1 MAEKNKPS
9 PPPAP
14 PVLINPQIRLPREWP
29 YRLVGNLFLLGVIFT
44 LASIII
50 TIKTNY
56 ISRKL
61 LDLGTEF
68 YNYTAAIGFTVD
80 DIVISGRQ
88 KTTREDILKALN
100 ISREDNILS
109 LDLNELKQRLEEL
122 PWIRNADLR
131 RSYLPN
137 ILQIDIRE
145 RRVSSIWQL
154 DNKFHPIDTEGNVI
168 NAPYRPTGP
177 KLLIIGKG
185 APEHITELL
194 DSITDDKDIYKRIKV
209 ANFISGRRW
218 NIILDDVEHGI
229 TIKLPEKNVAKAW
242 KKLLKLNTT
251 EGLLKR
257 KLTIIDLRLPD
268 KVIVKLEKMSP
279 AERKQLKDKKEQRI

>member
-29 YRLVGNLFLLGVIFT
+29 YRLIGNLFLLGVIFT
-44 LASIII
+44 LASVII

-68 YNYTAAIGFTVD
+68 YNYTSTLGFTID
-80 DIVISGRQ
+80 DIVITGRE
-88 KTTREDILKALN
+88 KTSKQDVLAALN
-100 ISREDNILS
+100 LSRADNILS
-109 LDLNELKQRLEEL
+109 LDLSDLKQRIEQL
-122 PWIRNADLR
+122 PWVRKADLR

-137 ILQIDIRE
+137 ILQISLKE
-145 RRVSSIWQL
+145 RVVSSIWQL
-154 DNKFHPIDTEGNVI
+154 DNRFHPIDTEGNVI
-168 NAPYRPTGP
+168 NAPYRPTSP

-194 DSITDDKDIYKRIKV
+194 NSITDDKDVYKRIKV
-209 ANFISGRRW
+209 ANFISERRW

-229 TIKLPEKNVAKAW
+229 TIKLPEKNVAAAW
-242 KKLLKLNTT
+242 KKLLKLNQT

-268 KVIVKLEKMSP
+268 KVIVKLGKMSSK
-279 AERKQLKDKKEQRI
+279 ELKQLKDIKERRI

>member
-29 YRLVGNLFLLGVIFT
+29 YRLIGNLFLLGVIFT
-44 LASIII
+44 LASVII

-68 YNYTAAIGFTVD
+68 YNYTSTLGFTID
-80 DIVISGRQ
+80 DIVITGRE
-88 KTTREDILKALN
+88 KTSKQDVLAALN
-100 ISREDNILS
+100 LSRADNILS
-109 LDLNELKQRLEEL
+109 LDLSDLKQRIEQL
-122 PWIRNADLR
+122 PWVRKADLR

-137 ILQIDIRE
+137 ILQISLKE
-145 RRVSSIWQL
+145 RVVSSIWQL
-154 DNKFHPIDTEGNVI
+154 DNRFHPIDTEGNVI
-168 NAPYRPTGP
+168 NAPYRPTSP

-194 DSITDDKDIYKRIKV
+194 SSITDDKDVYKRIKV
-209 ANFISGRRW
+209 ANFISERRW

-229 TIKLPEKNVAKAW
+229 TIKLPEKNVAAAW
-242 KKLLKLNTT
+242 KKLLKLNQT

-268 KVIVKLEKMSP
+268 KVIVKLGKMSSK
-279 AERKQLKDKKEQRI
+279 ELKQLKDIKERRI

>member
-44 LASIII
+44 LASVII

-68 YNYTAAIGFTVD
+68 YNYTSTLGFTVD
-80 DIVISGRQ
+80 DIVITGRE
-88 KTTREDILKALN
+88 KTSKQEVLAALN
-100 ISREDNILS
+100 LSRNDNILS
-109 LDLNELKQRLEEL
+109 LDLTDLKQRLEQL
-122 PWIRNADLR
+122 PWVRKADLR

-137 ILQIDIRE
+137 ILQISLKE
-145 RRVSSIWQL
+145 RIVSSIWQL
-154 DNKFHPIDTEGNVI
+154 DSHFHPIDTEGNVI
-168 NAPYRPTGP
+168 NAPYRPTSP

-194 DSITDDKDIYKRIKV
+194 NSITDDKNVYDRIKV
-209 ANFISGRRW
+209 ANFISERRW

-229 TIKLPEKNVAKAW
+229 TIKLPEKNVAAAW
-242 KKLLKLNTT
+242 KKLLKLNQT
-251 EGLLKR
+251 EGLFKR

-268 KVIVKLEKMSP
+268 KVIVKLGKMSSK
-279 AERKQLKDKKEQRI
+279 ELKQLKDIKERRI